1 MFNEDQYTIA
11 KLKAQVEQ
19 LEFELSAQHFAA
31 SYGVSSVLLS
41 QCGMVL
47 DQYDIQDMWTQ
58 SFGDIP
64 LNPVIVQQVKDQHRD
79 VLSLMS

>member
-19 LEFELSAQHFAA
+19 LEFELAAQHFAA
-31 SYGVSSVLLS
+31 SYGVSSLLLT
-41 QCGMVL
+41 QRGMVL
-47 DQYDIQDMWTQ
+47 DQYDIKDMWTQ

-64 LNPVIVQQVKDQHRD
+64 FDPVIVQQVKDQHID
-79 VLSLMS
+79 VVSLTS

>member
-1 MFNEDQYTIA
+1 MFNEEQYTIA

-19 LEFELSAQHFAA
+19 LELELSAQHFAA

-47 DQYDIQDMWTQ
+47 DQYDIQDMWAQ
-58 SFGDIP
+58 SFGGVP
-64 LNPVIVQQVKDQHRD
+64 LNSVIVQQVKYQHRA
-79 VLSLMS
+79 VVSLMS